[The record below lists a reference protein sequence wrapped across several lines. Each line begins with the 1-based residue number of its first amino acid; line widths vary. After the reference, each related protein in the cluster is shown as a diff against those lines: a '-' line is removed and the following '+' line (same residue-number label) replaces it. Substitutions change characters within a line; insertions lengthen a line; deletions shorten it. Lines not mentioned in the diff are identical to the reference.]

1 MSGVEME
8 KYKPIL
14 PGMTF
19 LAISIFIYALSY
31 QIHMTSVE
39 SLGPQFFPRI
49 VAVSMAVLS
58 IASVLR
64 NFSKVKTAPAKPAA
78 GKDKSENSYAREF
91 YLTVALL
98 ILYALLIQIVGFV
111 VLSVFYLFF
120 QILLVSPKEDINRKK
135 MILFGVISVVTP
147 IGLYYLFYHAFDIFL
162 PVGILG

>member
-1 MSGVEME
+1 ME
-8 KYKPIL
+8 KYKPIF
-14 PGMTF
+14 PGVTF
-19 LAISIFIYALSY
+19 LAISVFIYVLSY
-31 QIHMTSVE
+31 QIHMTSIE

-49 VAVSMAVLS
+49 VAVLMAVLS

-64 NFSKVKTAPAKPAA
+64 NFNKLKVAPAKPVA
-78 GKDKSENSYAREF
+78 GKDKSKNNYAKEF
-91 YLTVALL
+91 YLTVSLL
-98 ILYALLIQIVGFV
+98 IIYALLIQTVGFV

-147 IGLYYLFYHAFDIFL
+147 IGLYYLFYYAFDIFL